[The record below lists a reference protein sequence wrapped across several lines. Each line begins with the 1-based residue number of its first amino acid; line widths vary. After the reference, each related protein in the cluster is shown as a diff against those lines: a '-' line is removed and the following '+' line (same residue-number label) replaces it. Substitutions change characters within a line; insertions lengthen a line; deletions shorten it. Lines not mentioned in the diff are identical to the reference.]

1 MILISVGT
9 ESRAFERLMQWV
21 ELLLEREFFPIDEEI
36 VVHCGQGVALSS
48 NVVTHSTLSYEK
60 LRGLLHNA
68 RLVIAH
74 CSRDIANLLEADS
87 VAYILV
93 PRSPEL
99 GECEGSEQVNL
110 AATLAENGV
119 PIAWSP
125 GDLVRFI
132 ASPHRPSDS
141 IPLDRPHASSRT

>member
-9 ESRAFERLMQWV
+9 ESRAFDRLMQWV
-21 ELLLEREFFPIDEEI
+21 ELLLEREFFPVDEEI
-36 VVHCGQGVALSS
+36 IVHCGQGGILSS
-48 NVVTHSTLSYEK
+48 NVVIHPTVSYEK
-60 LRGLLHNA
+60 LRELIHNA
-68 RLVIAH
+68 RLVITH
-74 CSRDIANLLEADS
+74 CSRDIASLLETES
-87 VAYILV
+87 VVYILV

-110 AATLAENGV
+110 AATLVEDGV

-132 ASPHRPSDS
+132 ASPHRPSDF
-141 IPLDRPHASSRT
+141 IPFDRSPASSRT